1 MILIIFSFV
10 FQCLFLRAEIGVQS
24 FLTCLELEVLFNGWV
39 GEVTL
44 SVSMSSFVGE
54 ILVAP
59 VFLAHVQPDLSVERE
74 LTSRRLAQGFG
85 LMCCNEA

>member
-1 MILIIFSFV
+1 ML
-10 FQCLFLRAEIGVQS
+10 L
-24 FLTCLELEVLFNGWV
+24 NGWV

-44 SVSMSSFVGE
+44 SVSTSSFVGE

>member
-24 FLTCLELEVLFNGWV
+24 FLTCLELEVLLNGWV

-44 SVSMSSFVGE
+44 SVSTSSFVGE

-74 LTSRRLAQGFG
+74 LAAGDLLRVLG
-85 LMCCNEA
+85 